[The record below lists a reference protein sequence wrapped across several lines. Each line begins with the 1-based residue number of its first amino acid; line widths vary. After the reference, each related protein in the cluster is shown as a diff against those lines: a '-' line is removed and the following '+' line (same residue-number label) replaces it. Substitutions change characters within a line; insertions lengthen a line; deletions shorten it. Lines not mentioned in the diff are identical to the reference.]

1 MSMVAPTPVRP
12 PTRLRP
18 HLVEVQPTR
27 GAGRHILTYTV
38 GTALFWGLWAAV
50 SVSADKWY
58 GWLVI
63 PLAAWTTVLAIYLIR
78 TS

>member
-1 MSMVAPTPVRP
+1 MSTVAPTPVRP
-12 PTRLRP
+12 PAHVRP
-18 HLVEVQPTR
+18 HLGEVQPTR
-27 GAGRHILTYTV
+27 RPERHIFTYTV

-58 GWLVI
+58 WWLVV
-63 PLAAWTTVLAIYLIR
+63 PLTAWTTVLAIYLIR